1 MKRFFLNSLI
11 TTVDVVVR
19 GIVLTSLV
27 DDNVAAADGL
37 SRDGFFFLIGQW
49 NLDGRTRI
57 DLEVLIFVL
66 AIWVLDKQA
75 HEFVLDLDRSIPWLG
90 LYLPTGARPEKESDK
105 KI

>member
-37 SRDGFFFLIGQW
+37 SRDGFFFL
-49 NLDGRTRI
+49 DR
-57 DLEVLIFVL
+57 
-66 AIWVLDKQA
+66 AM
-75 HEFVLDLDRSIPWLG
+75 EFRW
-90 LYLPTGARPEKESDK
+90 
-105 KI
+105 